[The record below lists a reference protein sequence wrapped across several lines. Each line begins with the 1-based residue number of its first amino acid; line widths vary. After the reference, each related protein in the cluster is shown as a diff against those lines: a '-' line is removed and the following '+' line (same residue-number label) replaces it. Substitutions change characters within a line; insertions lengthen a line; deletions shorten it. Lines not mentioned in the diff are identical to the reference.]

1 MLSVQFAVGLFVAVV
16 LSFHSALD
24 VSFIPNDENAP
35 LPLSHKYRESL
46 RRLCGL
52 VKVGGRLPEELQAK
66 KQILEKMCDKLAK
79 DDKNI
84 ESSDVGS
91 ASKWDLKSL
100 AMTLLAAGGGG
111 YVMWNNRHWIKST
124 AGKLLNVPKVEQVVR
139 NEAFV
144 ADNSF
149 VASDGVGND
158 AFVPK
163 GVADPANQRI
173 LEAREA
179 RLRRFAEIK
188 INADANNL
196 HQ

>member
-1 MLSVQFAVGLFVAVV
+1 MLSLQFSVVLFAAVL

-52 VKVGGRLPEELQAK
+52 VKAGGRLPEELQAK

-84 ESSDVGS
+84 ESSGVGDVM
-91 ASKWDLKSL
+91 KWDLKSL

-111 YVMWNNRHWIKST
+111 YVMWNNRHWIKRT
-124 AGKLLNVPKVEQVVR
+124 AGNFLNAPKVEQVG
-139 NEAFV
+139 NNNAFV
-144 ADNSF
+144 ADNS
-149 VASDGVGND
+149 VVVGENVGSD
-158 AFVPK
+158 AFQPM
-163 GVADPANQRI
+163 GNADPANQRI

-179 RLRRFAEIK
+179 RLKRFAEINV
-188 INADANNL
+188 NANVNI
-196 HQ
+196 QQ

>member
-1 MLSVQFAVGLFVAVV
+1 MLSLQFSVVLFVAAL

-52 VKVGGRLPEELQAK
+52 VKAGGRLPEELQAK
-66 KQILEKMCDKLAK
+66 KQVLEKMCDKLAK

-84 ESSDVGS
+84 ESSGVGDVT
-91 ASKWDLKSL
+91 KWDLKSL

-111 YVMWNNRHWIKST
+111 FVMWNNRHWIKRT
-124 AGKLLNVPKVEQVVR
+124 AGKFLNAQKVEQ
-139 NEAFV
+139 
-144 ADNSF
+144 
-149 VASDGVGND
+149 ASNYD
-158 AFVPK
+158 AFVGDNTVVVGESVGGDAFQPL
-163 GVADPANQRI
+163 GNADAANQRI

-179 RLRRFAEIK
+179 RLKRFAEIN
-188 INADANNL
+188 INANANI
-196 HQ
+196 QQ